1 MSQRRFSTSGRGTV
15 GSPPIGSGNSVVTT
29 VRAQFVAGTAAVITA
44 TAITVGGAVSVSDLR
59 SAHDHAPA
67 LADVQLAVFANP
79 LLEIYDTIQRANL
92 YLFSIAEPPVTQ
104 FDRAGIIPDF
114 LAAGFPIATQYF
126 LNAPDYV
133 SQAVNYLFAEFEQAV
148 APARSVYP
156 GALRLLTWAVDAL
169 PANLFYA
176 AQQLLAGN
184 LVGTLQTLQFATL
197 NPVQAALYQTLNAGL
212 YALGGVGVR
221 AAAVITAVAEWVP
234 TTIRNLVDD
243 VTVVLNAAANVVG
256 NVAFGIQ
263 TLNLETVWNSLVVG
277 LLGSV
282 TDPATPTIPDALINQ
297 TIGEGGRIYTTPGQ
311 PGYLEVPSIR
321 QNLTE
326 LRDNIADALA
336 TDVPLPEDP
345 PFPVTFLP
353 YASQIPTPWNQTP
366 GPAPVA
372 PLAASLPTTEATVA
386 GITEPA
392 AAVDPPS
399 VVADEVAPRAVRAA
413 RPGRAAETGTSVPS
427 GKRNAGV
434 RSASRVGPQM

>member
-1 MSQRRFSTSGRGTV
+1 M
-15 GSPPIGSGNSVVTT
+15 
-29 VRAQFVAGTAAVITA
+29 ITA
-44 TAITVGGAVSVSDLR
+44 TAITVGGGVSVSEHR
-59 SAHDHAPA
+59 SAYPPA
-67 LADVQLAVFANP
+67 LADVQLAAFANP
-79 LLEIYDTIQRANL
+79 LLEIYDTIQKTNL

-133 SQAVNYLFAEFEQAV
+133 SQAVNYLFAEYEQAV

-176 AQQLLAGN
+176 AQQLFAGN

-243 VTVVLNAAANVVG
+243 VTVVLNAAANIVG

-263 TLNLETVWNSLVVG
+263 TLNLEAVWNSLVVG

-282 TDPATPTIPDALINQ
+282 TDPATPTVPDALINQ

-321 QNLTE
+321 QNLTD

-336 TDVPLPEDP
+336 TDVPVPKDP

-372 PLAASLPTTEATVA
+372 PIAASVPAAENAVA
-386 GITEPA
+386 GIAEPA
-392 AAVDPPS
+392 ATVGHPS
-399 VVADEVAPRAVRAA
+399 VVVAAEVAPRAVRAA
-413 RPGRAAETGTSVPS
+413 RPGRIGETGTSEPS
-427 GKRNAGV
+427 GKRNAGA
-434 RSASRVGPQM
+434 RSAFR

>member
-1 MSQRRFSTSGRGTV
+1 M
-15 GSPPIGSGNSVVTT
+15 
-29 VRAQFVAGTAAVITA
+29 AGTAAMISA
-44 TAITVGGAVSVSDLR
+44 TAITVSGAVSVPEMR
-59 SAHDHAPA
+59 SAAVPA
-67 LADVQLAVFANP
+67 LANVQLAALANP
-79 LLEIYDTIQRANL
+79 LLEIYDTIQKANL
-92 YLFSIAEPPVTQ
+92 YSFSIAEPPVTQ

-133 SQAVNYLFAEFEQAV
+133 SQAFNYLFAEFEQAV
-148 APARSVYP
+148 APAQSVYP
-156 GALRLLTWAVDAL
+156 GALRVLTWAVDAL
-169 PANLFYA
+169 PANLLYA
-176 AQQLLAGN
+176 SQQLFSGN

-197 NPVQAALYQTLNAGL
+197 NPVQSALYQTLNAGF

-243 VTVVLNAAANVVG
+243 VTVALNAAASVVG

-263 TLNLETVWNSLVVG
+263 TLNFERVWNSLVVG

-311 PGYLEVPSIR
+311 PDYLEVPSIR

-336 TDVPLPEDP
+336 TDVPVPEDP
-345 PFPVTFLP
+345 PFPVTFFP

-372 PLAASLPTTEATVA
+372 PLAAAVPATDTPAATIIDVEPSVDA
-386 GITEPA
+386 PA
-392 AAVDPPS
+392 AA
-399 VVADEVAPRAVRAA
+399 ADDAEPRAVRAA
-413 RPGRAAETGTSVPS
+413 RSGRAADAGTAEPS
-427 GKRNAGV
+427 GKRKAGV
-434 RSASRVGPQM
+434 RSAAR

>member
-1 MSQRRFSTSGRGTV
+1 M
-15 GSPPIGSGNSVVTT
+15 
-29 VRAQFVAGTAAVITA
+29 AGTAAMISA
-44 TAITVGGAVSVSDLR
+44 TAITVSGAVSLPEMR
-59 SAHDHAPA
+59 SAHVPV

-79 LLEIYDTIQRANL
+79 LLEIYDTIQKSNL

-133 SQAVNYLFAEFEQAV
+133 SQAFNYLFADYEQAV

-176 AQQLLAGN
+176 GQQLLNGN

-243 VTVVLNAAANVVG
+243 VTVVLNAAASVVG

-263 TLNLETVWNSLVVG
+263 TLNFERVWNSLVVG

-311 PGYLEVPSIR
+311 PGYLEIPSIR

-336 TDVPLPEDP
+336 TDVPVPEDP

-353 YASQIPTPWNQTP
+353 YGSQIPTPWNQTP
-366 GPAPVA
+366 GPTPVA
-372 PLAASLPTTEATVA
+372 PLAASAPATDTPA
-386 GITEPA
+386 ATITDVETSVDVETSADAPA
-392 AAVDPPS
+392 AA
-399 VVADEVAPRAVRAA
+399 ADDAEPRAVRAA
-413 RPGRAAETGTSVPS
+413 RSGRAADAGTAEPS
-427 GKRNAGV
+427 GKRKAGV
-434 RSASRVGPQM
+434 RSAAR